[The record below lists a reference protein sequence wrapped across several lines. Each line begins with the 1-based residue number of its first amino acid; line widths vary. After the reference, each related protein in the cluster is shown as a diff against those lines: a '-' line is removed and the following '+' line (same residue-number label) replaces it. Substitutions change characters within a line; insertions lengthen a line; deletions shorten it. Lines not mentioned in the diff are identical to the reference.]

1 MQDRRINDKLAY
13 HVRTTCLKQNRR
25 SEFMADRRVHRG
37 WTRILF
43 IPVGELITRFVFG
56 WA

>member
-1 MQDRRINDKLAY
+1 MHDRRVNDKLAY
-13 HVRTTCLKQNRR
+13 HVRTAFGHLDKR
-25 SEFMADRRVHRG
+25 SEFLADRRVHRG

-43 IPVGELITRFVFG
+43 IPVGDFVTRFVFG

>member
-13 HVRTTCLKQNRR
+13 HVRTTCLKQDRR

>member
-1 MQDRRINDKLAY
+1 MERRRNEKLAY
-13 HVRTTCLKQNRR
+13 HVRTACRRQDRR
-25 SEFMADRRVHRG
+25 SEILADRRTHRG

-43 IPVGELITRFVFG
+43 IPVGDFVTRFVFG